1 MRYPR
6 KVAVLIYNDVELLD
20 FCGPY
25 EVFSIAGKR
34 DNLNPFIV
42 DTVSEKAEPILTSN
56 KLSVNPHYTFANC
69 PAPDILVI
77 PGGLGSRREMN
88 NHAVLDWVGRSAQN
102 AELVLSVCTG
112 ALILAKTG
120 LLRGLSATTHHD
132 AVPLLREISPDTTVY
147 DNKRFVD
154 NGRIILSAGI
164 AAGIDMS
171 FYVVAKLHGKKQAQE
186 TAYHMEYDW
195 KPEF

>member
-1 MRYPR
+1 MNYPR
-6 KVAVLIYNDVELLD
+6 KVAILIYNDVELID

-25 EVFSIAGKR
+25 EVFSITGGR
-34 DNLNPFIV
+34 DNLNLFNV
-42 DTVSEKAEPILTSN
+42 YTVSEKAEPNFTSN
-56 KLSVNPHYTFANC
+56 KLSVNPHYVFSDC
-69 PAPDILVI
+69 PDPDILVV
-77 PGGLGSRREMN
+77 PGGVGSRSEMN
-88 NHAVLDWVGRSAQN
+88 NRAVLDWVSRAAQN

-112 ALILAKTG
+112 ALILAKAG
-120 LLRGLSATTHHD
+120 LLKGLSATTHHN
-132 AVPLLREISPDTTVY
+132 AIKLLRDISPDTTVY

-164 AAGIDMS
+164 SAGIDMS
-171 FYVVAKLHGKKQAQE
+171 FYVVAKLHGIKQAQE